1 MYLGAGPSRHSKGPS
16 LWLWTPG
23 QSSQA
28 MLSTS
33 QNQKWTGEL
42 VALLP
47 NLMVEQWASGKPNN

>member
-1 MYLGAGPSRHSKGPS
+1 
-16 LWLWTPG
+16 
-23 QSSQA
+23 